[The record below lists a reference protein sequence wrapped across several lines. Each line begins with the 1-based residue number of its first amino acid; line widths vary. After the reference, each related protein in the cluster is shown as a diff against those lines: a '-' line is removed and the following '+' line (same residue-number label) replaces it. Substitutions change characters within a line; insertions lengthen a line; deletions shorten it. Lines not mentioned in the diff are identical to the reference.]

1 MKGERRTTY
10 EILRVSEGSLRMKIP
25 EHAVVLDSS
34 FVCFALPLC
43 LSALLW
49 GYSEGLWFN
58 VSRANLENCVV
69 WFCLCSLRLV
79 NFDYQC
85 SNLTWS
91 LKKRCIESYRSPP
104 FQNYRVNLEN
114 ARRARWEAEAR
125 QVIEQISKKCPGCQ
139 TNIEKNGE

>member
-1 MKGERRTTY
+1 M
-10 EILRVSEGSLRMKIP
+10 
-25 EHAVVLDSS
+25 
-34 FVCFALPLC
+34 
-43 LSALLW
+43 
-49 GYSEGLWFN
+49 
-58 VSRANLENCVV
+58 NLENCVV

-91 LKKRCIESYRSPP
+91 LKKRCIESYQSPP